1 MGTDLNNNTV
11 IVLYLE
17 SSNSFSDEPFDAAG
31 GDIPRKAAIDG
42 ETSTG

>member
-17 SSNSFSDEPFDAAG
+17 SNNSFSTEPFDAAG
-31 GDIPRKAAIDG
+31 GDNPSKAAIEG